1 MLDRTVLP
9 PILGLYPSDSPSLLL
24 LFCTKA
30 PIILS
35 TQRFNCR
42 GERGPESSSQG
53 AAGAQQ
59 QAPLGGGLLSA
70 LGGGDLGGLGGLLGA
85 AGEVK
90 GRNLEAWHIFGL
102 VIRGDLGGLG
112 GLVGAADEG
121 EGGFGGCWLRLG
133 CF

>member
-1 MLDRTVLP
+1 MIGSFPVCCTWIGLLP
-9 PILGLYPSDSPSLLL
+9 PILGLYPSDSPSLVLL
-24 LFCTKA
+24 LFRTKA

-35 TQRFNCR
+35 TQRVNCR

-90 GRNLEAWHIFGL
+90 GRKIEVWLIFGL
-102 VIRGDLGGLG
+102 
-112 GLVGAADEG
+112 
-121 EGGFGGCWLRLG
+121 
-133 CF
+133 